1 MSIKAILFDLDGTL
15 LPMNQE
21 MFLKAY
27 MGGLAAHMAP
37 HGYDPDTLIKSIW
50 ASTMAVIKADGTMT
64 NEDMFWH
71 TITSI
76 CGEQVKKDL
85 PIFEEFY
92 EEKFQQ
98 VSKTCGC
105 NPLADKVI
113 KILKEKGITLILA
126 TNPVFP
132 AVATNSRIKWA
143 GLDRNDFALVTTYE
157 NSHFC
162 KPNINYYVEILNKME
177 LNPSECI
184 MVGNDVG
191 EDMIAATL
199 GLDVFLVTDYLINTK
214 GLDTS
219 NYPQGDLND
228 LLNYLAD
235 KI

>member
-50 ASTMAVIKADGTMT
+50 ASTMAVIKADGAMT

-92 EEKFQQ
+92 VEKFQQ
-98 VSKTCGC
+98 VSNTCEC

-113 KILKEKGITLILA
+113 KALKGKGVTLILA

-132 AVATNSRIKWA
+132 AVATNSRVKWA

-162 KPNINYYVEILNKME
+162 KPNINYYVEILNKMG

-199 GLDVFLVTDYLINTK
+199 GLDVFLITDYLINTK

-228 LLNYLAD
+228 LLSYLAD